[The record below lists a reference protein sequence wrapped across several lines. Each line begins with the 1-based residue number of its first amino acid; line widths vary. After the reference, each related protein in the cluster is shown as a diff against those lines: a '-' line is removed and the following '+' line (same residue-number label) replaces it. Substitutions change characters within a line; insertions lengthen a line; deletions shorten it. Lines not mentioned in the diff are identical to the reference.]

1 MTSMA
6 TTAPARAVAVEVEA
20 LEVDLVLEGIYRGYG
35 LDFRNY
41 ARESVRRR
49 LLRRAQGEGV
59 ASISAL
65 QERVLHDPRCMARLL
80 ADLSVNVTSMFRD
93 PAFYQTFRARVV
105 PQLATYPFIRI
116 WSAGCS
122 TGEEAYSIAIVMRE
136 AGLYE
141 RTRIYATD
149 INGDVLEHARRG
161 EFTIEK
167 MKDYTANYIA
177 AGGSRSFSEYY
188 TAGSDTVRFD
198 PTLADNMVFARH
210 NLVSDRSFNE
220 FNVILCRNVLIYF
233 APSLQDEVNR
243 LLYESLAIF
252 GVLGLGRR
260 ESLKSPG
267 LERRYERLDPV
278 ERLYRRTT

>member
-1 MTSMA
+1 MA
-6 TTAPARAVAVEVEA
+6 TSAPARSVAVEVEA
-20 LEVDLVLEGIYRGYG
+20 LEVDLVLEGIYRSYG

-41 ARESVRRR
+41 ARESIRRR

-80 ADLSVNVTSMFRD
+80 DDLSVNVTSMFRD
-93 PAFYQTFRARVV
+93 PAFYRVFRARVV

-122 TGEEAYSIAIVMRE
+122 TGEEPYSIAILMRE
-136 AGLYE
+136 AGLYD

-149 INGDVLEHARRG
+149 MNVDGLEQARAG
-161 EFTIEK
+161 EFRIEK
-167 MKDYTANYIA
+167 MKEYTANYIA
-177 AGGSRSFSEYY
+177 AGGTRSFSEYY
-188 TAGSDTVRFD
+188 TAGSGSVRFD
-198 PTLADNMVFARH
+198 RSLADNMVFARH
-210 NLVSDRSFNE
+210 NLVTDRSFNE

-233 APSLQDEVNR
+233 GPTLQDEVNR
-243 LLYESLAIF
+243 LLHESLSTL
-252 GVLGLGRR
+252 GVLGLGRK
-260 ESLKSPG
+260 ESLKSTA

-278 ERLYRRTT
+278 ERLYRRTM

>member
-1 MTSMA
+1 MTPMA
-6 TTAPARAVAVEVEA
+6 TSAPARAVAVEVEA

-41 ARESVRRR
+41 ARESIRRR

-65 QERVLHDPRCMARLL
+65 QERVLHDPACMARLL

-93 PAFYQTFRARVV
+93 PAFYRAFRTLVV
-105 PQLATYPFIRI
+105 PKLRTYPFIRI

-122 TGEEAYSIAIVMRE
+122 TGEEAYSIAILMRE
-136 AGLYE
+136 AGLYD

-149 INGDVLEHARRG
+149 MNGDVVEQARAG
-161 EFTIEK
+161 QFPIEK
-167 MKDYTANYIA
+167 MKDYTANYLA
-177 AGGSRSFSEYY
+177 AGGTRSFSEYY
-188 TAGSDTVRFD
+188 TAGQDTVRFD
-198 PTLADNMVFARH
+198 RSLADNMVFARH

-243 LLYESLAIF
+243 LLYESLTIF
-252 GVLGLGRR
+252 GVLGLGRK
-260 ESLKSPG
+260 ELLKSTG
-267 LERRYERLDPV
+267 FGRRYETLDPV
-278 ERLYRRTT
+278 ESLFRRTA

>member
-1 MTSMA
+1 MTPMA
-6 TTAPARAVAVEVEA
+6 TSAAARSVAVEVEA

-41 ARESVRRR
+41 ARESIRRR

-59 ASISAL
+59 GSISAL
-65 QERVLHDPRCMARLL
+65 QERVLHDPGCMARLL
-80 ADLSVNVTSMFRD
+80 ADLSVNATSMFRD
-93 PAFYQTFRARVV
+93 PAFYRNFRARVV
-105 PQLATYPFIRI
+105 PALRTYPFIRI

-136 AGLYE
+136 AGLYD

-149 INGDVLEHARRG
+149 MNDDVLEQARGG
-161 EFTIEK
+161 EFPIEK
-167 MKDYTANYIA
+167 MRDYTANYIA
-177 AGGSRSFSEYY
+177 AGGTRSFSEYY
-188 TAGSDTVRFD
+188 VAGSDTVRFD
-198 PTLADNMVFARH
+198 RSLADNMVFARH

-233 APSLQDEVNR
+233 APSLADEVHR
-243 LLYESLAIF
+243 LLYDSLGIF
-252 GVLGLGRR
+252 GVLGLGRK
-260 ESLKSPG
+260 ESLKSTG
-267 LERRYERLDPV
+267 LERRYETLDPV

>member
-6 TTAPARAVAVEVEA
+6 TSAPARSVAVEVEA

-93 PAFYQTFRARVV
+93 PAFYQAFRARVV

-122 TGEEAYSIAIVMRE
+122 TGEEAYSIAILMRE

-161 EFTIEK
+161 RFPIEK

-177 AGGSRSFSEYY
+177 AGGTRSFSEYY
-188 TAGSDTVRFD
+188 TADSDTVRFD

-233 APSLQDEVNR
+233 APALQDEVKR
-243 LLYESLAIF
+243 LLYDSLGMF
-252 GVLGLGRR
+252 GVLALGRK
-260 ESLKSPG
+260 ESLKGTG
-267 LERRYERLDPV
+267 LVGSYETLDPV
-278 ERLYRRTT
+278 ERLYRRTA